1 MLKQKE
7 LISIIALSIIFAAM
21 ISFFQSVEAFLYSL
35 LSVFIII
42 SINIVSKK
50 ILAYHLDS
58 EIEVK
63 IWALERWGLGGILIS
78 KNHPSLGGILISK
91 NHPSKE
97 FKNPFLMGAFL
108 PIISKIIF
116 FPVQGLIWMGSL
128 VFETKTKIYGA
139 AKRHHKLYSFSEIT
153 EYQIG
158 LIAAVGILSNLV
170 FAFIGYL
177 VGLPPEMNFVKL
189 SIFYAFFNM
198 IPLSNLDGNKIYFG
212 NQIMWY
218 TLSIITLIGFAYAF
232 LLI

>member
-63 IWALERWGLGGILIS
+63 IWALERWG
-78 KNHPSLGGILISK
+78 LGGILISK